1 MQRDPQY
8 FTMPAIAFSLASAT
22 YFLTSADQFSAIVCI
37 PLARFGWIS
46 HLSAKIPQLASP
58 ALAGTSETAACAN
71 VRLWHK
77 ADMGRAL
84 EDVCFWG

>member
-1 MQRDPQY
+1 MQRD
-8 FTMPAIAFSLASAT
+8 SAV
-22 YFLTSADQFSAIVCI
+22 FHDAGDRFFVGIGHILFNVGNQFSAIVCI

-46 HLSAKIPQLASP
+46 NLSAKIPQLASP

-77 ADMGRAL
+77 ADIEPML
-84 EDVCFWG
+84 SNVCFQG